1 MSTLPELPDF
11 EDMYLT
17 IQKIKELTYNKL
29 TIEVQLKDEVSR
41 ITKSAYTDSK
51 HFINGKP
58 RPMSFIEKAWL
69 FSGFSGELLEKRQA
83 FARVCADL
91 EHTKLKFDL
100 DKALIDVWRTESA
113 NKRLAVA

>member
-17 IQKIKELTYNKL
+17 IQKIKVLSFNKL
-29 TIEVQLKDEVSR
+29 SLEVQLKDAVST
-41 ITKSAYTDSK
+41 ITRSAYTDSK
-51 HFINGKP
+51 HFTNGKP

-69 FSGFSGELLEKRQA
+69 FSGFSGELLEKRQKYA
-83 FARVCADL
+83 KVCADL

-113 NKRLAVA
+113 NKRLAVS